1 MPEKEKKIAG
11 IDGEYRT
18 SSQEK
23 ELNDLFLTGFSTPSA
38 KKILKYLRNITIERV
53 AGPNISDIALRHR
66 EGMRFII
73 GLIETRMKEG
83 ENERRKQHTNK

>member
-1 MPEKEKKIAG
+1 MAEKEKKIAG

-38 KKILKYLRNITIERV
+38 KKILKYLRNITIYYWI
-53 AGPNISDIALRHR
+53 N
-66 EGMRFII
+66 
-73 GLIETRMKEG
+73 
-83 ENERRKQHTNK
+83 